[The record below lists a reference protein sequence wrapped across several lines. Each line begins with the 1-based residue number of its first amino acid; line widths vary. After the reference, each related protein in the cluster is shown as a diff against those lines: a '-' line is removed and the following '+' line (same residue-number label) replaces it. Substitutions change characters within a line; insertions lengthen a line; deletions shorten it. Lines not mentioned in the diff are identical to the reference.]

1 MNESMTQVASSEAM
15 IESAS
20 KPLICW
26 RSVIGGFLVAMLT
39 MVGILGL
46 GMAMGGIGMDE
57 DTTAQSVGMFSG
69 IWFLAASVISIF
81 VGSYYSARVSSFRIA
96 RVGSAQG
103 LLIATMFLGFFL
115 YQTIMG
121 LGAAGKAA
129 GSFVGK
135 SAELVGTGTEKMM
148 ESPVISEMFEDR
160 MSDLN
165 LRSEPRVVAMGVAS
179 RVLRGNTTGAKNY
192 LAAQAGITPEQAD
205 ARIAEFRADVT
216 RYTNEAKLATA
227 SALRATG
234 WSLFSIVVLSV
245 LAAIGG
251 GMLGSRANLNFPII
265 RHTRVLRTQ
274 AA

>member
-1 MNESMTQVASSEAM
+1 MTHTVGGETI

-39 MVGILGL
+39 MVGFLGL

-57 DTTAQSVGMFSG
+57 DTSARSVGMFSG
-69 IWFLAASVISIF
+69 IWFLAATVVSIF
-81 VGSYYSARVSSFRIA
+81 MGSYYSARVSSFRIA

-103 LLIATMFLGFFL
+103 ILIATLFLGFFL

-129 GSFVGK
+129 GSFIGK
-135 SAELVGTGTEKMM
+135 SAEVVGAGTEKAMN
-148 ESPVISEMFEDR
+148 SPVISEMFEDR
-160 MSDLN
+160 MADLN
-165 LRSEPRVVAMGVAS
+165 LKSDAKAVATGVAS
-179 RVLRGNTTGAKNY
+179 RLLRGNTQGAKNY

-205 ARIAEFRADVT
+205 VRLAEFRGDMERYADQ
-216 RYTNEAKLATA
+216 AKLATA

-251 GMLGSRANLNFPII
+251 GMLGSRANMTTPII
-265 RHTRVLRTQ
+265 RRSRTLNTQ
-274 AA
+274 MA